1 MSHLPSLISDLAVIL
16 ILGSVF
22 SLLCKYLKQPVVLG
36 YIIAGFIAGPHF
48 AFFQTVDA
56 DNISVWADIG
66 VIFLLF
72 GMGLEF
78 SFKKLLSVGKTGGK
92 AMLFEAVSLSIIG
105 FIVGKLLGWQTS
117 DALLLGGMLIMSSTA
132 IIVKTVNDLEM
143 SKEKFTDIVF
153 GILVF
158 EDLFAIIIM
167 VLISTFAAG
176 KQFEGTGLALVIVKL
191 LFFMILWVV
200 AGIYLIPTL
209 LKNTK
214 KHLNDETLLLVAM
227 GLCLMMVVLATKAGF
242 SSALGAFVMGSILS
256 ETVERERIER
266 IIAPVKDLFS
276 AIFFVSVGMMVNPSV
291 LAEKFGVILIIATTS
306 ILGKMIFSTTGV
318 RLTGQ
323 NLKTSMQCGFSLAQM
338 GEFSF
343 IVAAMGMNMHLT
355 SVNLY
360 PIVIAVSVLTTFTT
374 PYCMRLAVPAY
385 DVIEKLLPER
395 FSRILISKR
404 GSAEAVKEEA
414 SVWKQYLTSSFMRL
428 VVYLIISVAVIFIST
443 NIFLPFAKTG
453 QHYIIK
459 EIIFALTTLFIL
471 AIIIR
476 GMIHNTGK
484 QASLSL
490 QLWTEDKNNR
500 FILSFLITIR
510 YVIAATMIFFV
521 IKKYFDLPS
530 YAVVI
535 AVFVF
540 FALTFNSKRLQRYNW
555 KAESRFVKNFN
566 LRQIAQDHKQS
577 KNKLNELN
585 NLHWIDS
592 NIYFAE
598 YSVGE
603 NSKLNGKSLK
613 NLNFRNEYNV
623 IIISVE
629 RQGQDFDFPDGDFAL
644 QGGDI
649 LWMLGTLG
657 SLRRLDYD
665 DESVNLDYTQI
676 KTLNDFNISQR
687 QKEDST
693 IHCLTFQIEKDSE
706 WIDNSLMDSSLMKDK
721 CMVIAIERDDTPII
735 NPSSHLKFKE
745 NDIVW
750 VIGDKGVIYNLL
762 EKKYFKNGKQED

>member
-1 MSHLPSLISDLAVIL
+1 MSHLPSLITDLAVIL

-92 AMLFEAVSLSIIG
+92 AMLFEAITLSVVG
-105 FIVGKLLGWQTS
+105 FTVGKLLGWQAS

-132 IIVKTVNDLEM
+132 IIVKTFNDLGM
-143 SKEKFTDIVF
+143 TKEKFSSIVF

-167 VLISTFAAG
+167 VLISTFAAS
-176 KQFEGTGLALVIVKL
+176 KQFEGTELALVILKL

-200 AGIYLIPTL
+200 AGIFLIPTL

-227 GLCLMMVVLATKAGF
+227 GLCLFMVVLATKAGF

-276 AIFFVSVGMMVNPSV
+276 AIFFVSVGMMVNPAV
-291 LAEKFGVILIIATTS
+291 LAENSGVILVITATS

-343 IVAAMGMNMHLT
+343 IVAAMGMNMGLT
-355 SVNLY
+355 SQKLY

-385 DVIEKLLPER
+385 DVIEKLLPDR

-414 SVWKQYLTSSFMRL
+414 SIWKQYLSSSFMRL
-428 VVYLIISVAVIFIST
+428 IVYLIISLAIIFISI
-443 NIFLPFAKTG
+443 NVLLPFAKTG
-453 QHYIIK
+453 EHHIIK
-459 EIIFALTTLFIL
+459 ETAFALLTLFVL
-471 AIIIR
+471 AIAIR
-476 GMIHNTGK
+476 GMIHNSGK

-500 FILSFLITIR
+500 FILSFLITLR
-510 YVIAATMIFFV
+510 YVIAAAMIALV
-521 IKKYFDLPS
+521 IKKYFDLPA
-530 YAVVI
+530 YVVVI

-555 KAESRFVKNFN
+555 KVESRFVKNFN
-566 LRQIAQDHKQS
+566 LRQITQDHKQA
-577 KNKLNELN
+577 KNKMSELN

-592 NIYFAE
+592 NVYFAE

-603 NSKLNGKSLK
+603 DSKLNGKSLK

-629 RQGQDFDFPDGDFAL
+629 RRGKDFDFPDGDFAL
-644 QGGDI
+644 ESGDV

-665 DESVNLDYTQI
+665 DESVNLDYSKI

-687 QKEDST
+687 KKENST
-693 IHCLTFQIEKDSE
+693 IHCVTFQIEKGSE

-750 VIGDKGVIYNLL
+750 VIGDKSVIYKLL
-762 EKKYFKNGKQED
+762 DKNYFE